1 MRRADTGRFLPRGDP
16 HAWGIDVDVA
26 ALLLLAGR
34 LVEDGA
40 AFVGVVNGA

>member
-1 MRRADTGRFLPRGDP
+1 MRRADTGRFLPNGELPRVGMD
-16 HAWGIDVDVA
+16 AV